1 MSFLALLALLL
12 SLRIAI
18 SDLYAR
24 RVPNTWLLA
33 GACGAALGL
42 LGAQLAGQPAAVG
55 HHVMAAA
62 AGLAALL
69 PFYLVGWMGA
79 GDVKYFAVLGLL
91 LGLHALLPV
100 WIAASALAGVHVLC
114 VVGLPRLRAVLPRP
128 LQQLQSRAVQQWQQ
142 HPALV
147 QMHHARQGRMG
158 IPFAAYLAFAT
169 LAWILWP
176 QPGAGA

>member
-24 RVPNTWLLA
+24 RVPNAWLLA
-33 GACGAALGL
+33 GAGGAALGL
-42 LGAQLAGQPAAVG
+42 LGMQLAGRPAEVSDHLLG
-55 HHVMAAA
+55 AA
-62 AGLAALL
+62 AGLVALL
-69 PFYLVGWMGA
+69 PFHLIGWMGA

-100 WIAASALAGVHVLC
+100 WLGASALAGAHVLC
-114 VVGLPRLRAVLPRP
+114 VVGLPRLRALLPLP
-128 LQQLQSRAVQQWQQ
+128 LQQLQARAAQQWRQ

-147 QMHHARQGRMG
+147 QMQRARQGRVG

-169 LAWILWP
+169 LAWVLWP
-176 QPGAGA
+176 AAGAGV

>member
-24 RVPNTWLLA
+24 RVPNAWLLA

-42 LGAQLAGQPAAVG
+42 LGVQLAGQPVAVSDHLLG
-55 HHVMAAA
+55 AA

-69 PFYLVGWMGA
+69 PFHLIGWMGA

-100 WIAASALAGVHVLC
+100 WLGASALAGVHVLC
-114 VVGLPRLRAVLPRP
+114 VVGLPRLRAMLPLP
-128 LQQLQSRAVQQWQQ
+128 LQHLQARAVQQWQH
-142 HPALV
+142 HPARV
-147 QMHHARQGRMG
+147 QMHHARQGRVG

-169 LAWILWP
+169 LAWVLWP
-176 QPGAGA
+176 LQGASA

>member
-24 RVPNTWLLA
+24 RVPNAWLLA
-33 GACGAALGL
+33 GACGAVLGL
-42 LGAQLAGQPAAVG
+42 LGTQLAGHPAAVG
-55 HHVMAAA
+55 DHLLGAA

-69 PFYLVGWMGA
+69 PFYLIGWMGA

-100 WIAASALAGVHVLC
+100 WLGASALAGVHVLC
-114 VVGLPRLRAVLPRP
+114 VVGLPRLRAVLPLP
-128 LQQLQSRAVQQWQQ
+128 LQHLQARAVQQWQQ
-142 HPALV
+142 LPALV
-147 QMHHARQGRMG
+147 QMHHARQGRVG

-169 LAWILWP
+169 LGWVLWAA
-176 QPGAGA
+176 QGAMP

>member
-24 RVPNTWLLA
+24 RVPNAWLLG
-33 GACGAALGL
+33 GACSAALGL
-42 LGAQLAGQPAAVG
+42 LGAQLAGQPSTIIDHLLG
-55 HHVMAAA
+55 AA

-91 LGLHALLPV
+91 LGPHALLPV
-100 WIAASALAGVHVLC
+100 WVGASALAGVHVLC
-114 VVGLPRLRAVLPRP
+114 VVGLPRLRAVLPFP
-128 LQQLQSRAVQQWQQ
+128 LQQLHARTLQHWQQ
-142 HPALV
+142 HPALL
-147 QMHHARQGRMG
+147 QMQQARQGRVG
-158 IPFAAYLAFAT
+158 IPFAAYLAIAT
-169 LAWILWP
+169 LAWVLWP
-176 QPGAGA
+176 AQGAGA

>member
-42 LGAQLAGQPAAVG
+42 LGTQLAGQPTAVTDHLLG
-55 HHVMAAA
+55 AS

-69 PFYLVGWMGA
+69 PFYVVGWMGA

-100 WIAASALAGVHVLC
+100 WLGASALAGVHVLC
-114 VVGLPRLRAVLPRP
+114 VVGLPRVRAVLPLP
-128 LQQLQSRAVQQWQQ
+128 LQQLHLRAVQQWQQ
-142 HPALV
+142 HPALL
-147 QMHHARQGRMG
+147 QMQHARQGRVG
-158 IPFAAYLAFAT
+158 IPFAAYLAIAT
-169 LAWILWP
+169 LAWVLWP
-176 QPGAGA
+176 AQGTGI

>member
-24 RVPNTWLLA
+24 RVPNAWLLA
-33 GACGAALGL
+33 GVCGGALGL
-42 LGAQLAGQPAAVG
+42 LGAQLAGQPAAVSDHLMG
-55 HHVMAAA
+55 AG
-62 AGLAALL
+62 AGLVALL
-69 PFYLVGWMGA
+69 PFYLIGWMGA

-100 WIAASALAGVHVLC
+100 WLGASVLAGVHVLC
-114 VVGLPRLRAVLPRP
+114 VAGLPRVRAVLPLP
-128 LQQLQSRAVQQWQQ
+128 LQHLQARAVQQWQQ

-147 QMHHARQGRMG
+147 QMQHARQGRAG

-169 LAWILWP
+169 LAWVLWP
-176 QPGAGA
+176 AQGAGA